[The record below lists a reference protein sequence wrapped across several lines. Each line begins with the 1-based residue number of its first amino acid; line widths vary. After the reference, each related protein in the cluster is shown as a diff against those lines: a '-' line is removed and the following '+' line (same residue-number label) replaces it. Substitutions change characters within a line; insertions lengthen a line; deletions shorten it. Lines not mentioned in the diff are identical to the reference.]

1 MSRFQPMIGPGS
13 GLAFVALVVIVLA
26 GAYALIRIVSA
37 FAEFLGAKLPRRRA
51 ALMRLVPVV
60 RIAVW
65 LMAAYFFLTRVFVP
79 SSVLYTLAALVG
91 IATVLAAQDVLRGI
105 VGGITIALDRPFQVG
120 DRIEVGQLRG
130 EVVGIGLRATKI
142 RTPEGAVVFVPNSEM
157 VRGPV
162 ANVSGGE
169 AGCAVAIDLVLPYDV
184 DTHEVRR
191 IAYEAAATSP
201 YTQLTRPIAVRIQDD
216 FRGTFLTRVRVEASV
231 HDHRLE
237 DALVSDVTERA
248 RQGFAQAGISVAP
261 VAPGEAAAWHVAKAR
276 EEAAAG
282 GES

>member
-1 MSRFQPMIGPGS
+1 MSRFQQMIGPYS
-13 GLAFVALVVIVLA
+13 GLALVMNVLIVLA
-26 GAYALIRIVSA
+26 GAYALIRMASA

-65 LMAAYFFLTRVFVP
+65 LMAAYLLITRVVVP
-79 SSVLYTLAALVG
+79 SSGLLYALAALVG
-91 IATVLAAQDVLRGI
+91 LATVLAAQDVLRGI
-105 VGGITIALDRPFQVG
+105 VGGIAIALDRPFQVG
-120 DRIEVGQLRG
+120 DRIEVGEVRG
-130 EVVGIGLRATKI
+130 EVVEIGLRATKV
-142 RTPEGAVVFVPNSEM
+142 RTSDDAVVVIPNSEM

-162 ANVSGGE
+162 ANVSKGE
-169 AGCAVAIDLVLPYDV
+169 AGCAVTVDLILPYDV

-201 YTQLTRPIAVRIQDD
+201 YAQLARPIAVRIQDD

-237 DALVSDVTERA
+237 DELVSDVTERV
-248 RQGFAQAGISVAP
+248 RRGFAQAGISI
-261 VAPGEAAAWHVAKAR
+261 AAVPTV
-276 EEAAAG
+276 AG